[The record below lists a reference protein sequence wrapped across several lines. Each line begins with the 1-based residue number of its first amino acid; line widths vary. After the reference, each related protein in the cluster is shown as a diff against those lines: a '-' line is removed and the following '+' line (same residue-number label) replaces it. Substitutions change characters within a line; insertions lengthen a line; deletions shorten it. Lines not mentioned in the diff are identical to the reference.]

1 MPTAA
6 TAPLSQQL
14 AALLPCLV
22 TAAGGLLLLLVDAF
36 TRPARRDHLYLLTVL
51 VLLGALAAQLFAPPP
66 PAGGLLHG
74 MLGAEPYTRFFNL
87 LFLGIALLTATF
99 ATAVYDRDGRWRAD
113 FYPLLV
119 FATLG
124 MMVLGAA
131 TDLLS
136 LFLGLETMSLAV
148 YVLVGGK
155 RGSLRASEA
164 GLKYLLLGAF
174 ASAFLLFGMGLL
186 YGWAG
191 GTGYAAIAEALR
203 EGGRDPLLLRAALG
217 LILIAFAFKVA
228 VVPFHM
234 WTPDVYE
241 GASAFVTGYMAT
253 GVKAA
258 AFAAL
263 LRFAHL
269 ALPELASFWWPL
281 LAVLAVLTMTV
292 ANLVALAQDGIK
304 RMLAWSSV
312 AHAGYLLLG
321 VLALLATGRGGL
333 AERLAGAVAPAAG
346 GAVMFYL
353 VAYSLMNLGAF
364 GVVAFLGRSQDEE
377 ADRIA
382 GYAGLA
388 RRQPLAAASLAVC
401 MLSLAGIPPTA
412 GFMAKFYVFG
422 AVIKAGLLPLAIWGV
437 IASLISVYYYLRVI
451 VVMYMQPA
459 GEPSYDGRS
468 WETSFAAGLLSLL
481 ILFLGVWP
489 GGLQRLAEATFRALA
504 G

>member
-1 MPTAA
+1 MPAVADASLTA
-6 TAPLSQQL
+6 QFG
-14 AALLPCLV
+14 ALLPYLV
-22 TAAGGLLLLLVDAF
+22 VAGGGVLLLLADALS
-36 TRPARRDHLYLLTVL
+36 RASRRDHLYLLTVA
-51 VLLGALAAQLFAPPP
+51 VLLGALAAQLFGPAPERT
-66 PAGGLLHG
+66 ALLRG
-74 MLGAEPYTRFFNL
+74 MLGGEAYTQYFNL

-99 ATAVYDRDGRWRAD
+99 ATSVFERAARYRTD

-124 MMVLGAA
+124 MMILAAA
-131 TDLLS
+131 TDLLT

-148 YVLVGGK
+148 YVLVGGQ

-174 ASAFLLFGMGLL
+174 ASAFLLFGMGLV

-191 GTGYAAIAEALR
+191 GTGYADIADGLR
-203 EGGRDPLLLRAALG
+203 GAGRNLLLLRAGLG
-217 LILIAFAFKVA
+217 LMLVAFAFKIA
-228 VVPFHM
+228 IVPFHM
-234 WTPDVYE
+234 WTPDVYD
-241 GASAFVTGYMAT
+241 GAASFVTGYMAT

-263 LRFAHL
+263 LRFCQL
-269 ALPELASFWWPL
+269 ALPELGGFWWPL
-281 LAVLAVLTMTV
+281 LAVLAVVTMIV

-312 AHAGYLLLG
+312 AHAGYLMLG
-321 VLALLATGRGGL
+321 VLALLATGRQGSAATVG
-333 AERLAGAVAPAAG
+333 PASG
-346 GAVMFYL
+346 GAVLFYL

-364 GVVAFLGRSQDEE
+364 GVITLLGPDRGEE
-377 ADRIA
+377 ADRIS

-388 RRQPLAAASLAVC
+388 RRQPLVAASLAVC
-401 MLSLAGIPPTA
+401 LLSLAGIPPTA

-422 AVIKAGLLPLAIWGV
+422 AVVKAGLVPLAIWGV
-437 IASLISVYYYLRVI
+437 VASLISVYYYLRVI

-459 GEPSYDGRS
+459 GESIHDGRS
-468 WETSFAAGLLSLL
+468 WETAFATGLLALL

-489 GGLQRLAEATFRALA
+489 GGLQRLAEVTFRTLA